1 MTDRLN
7 DGDDRYDGFGCAR
20 CLVATTDNIDA
31 GERTYTVVYANH
43 ALGIVG
49 NQCQT
54 VLHRMEASLA
64 AIGQQVLHL
73 EVIFFAE
80 LLPISLLRL
89 GQHKD
94 NLQVLGILAE
104 PFQCPHQYGLPAYW
118 QELLRNVATHSQTLA
133 ACHNNDIIHYFC
145 IKCLKRM
152 PSAIWSLVALSTN

>member
-20 CLVATTDNIDA
+20 CLIATTDNIDA
-31 GERTYTVVYANH
+31 GERTYTVVYADN

-54 VLHRMEASLA
+54 VLHRMEARLA

-94 NLQVLGILAE
+94 NLQVLGIFTE
-104 PFQCPHQYGLPAYW
+104 PL
-118 QELLRNVATHSQTLA
+118 
-133 ACHNNDIIHYFC
+133 
-145 IKCLKRM
+145 
-152 PSAIWSLVALSTN
+152 